1 MGKHFA
7 QKFSKLLFRPEGNC
21 AIIHGVAFSF
31 LLFFAPCI
39 VQENGSG
46 RPHFF
51 SERWKSVGRAKR
63 FKPAEREYARAEGV
77 GLAEGEARAAKR
89 SQEPVREPHRSE
101 LKIGGFGEGLIGRS

>member
-21 AIIHGVAFSF
+21 AIIHSVAFSF

-63 FKPAEREYARAEGV
+63 FKPAERECTE
-77 GLAEGEARAAKR
+77 AKR
-89 SQEPVREPHRSE
+89 RVDSAKPNPQGAQASAREPHRSE
-101 LKIGGFGEGLIGRS
+101 TSYGFDKGGF